1 MLFDKERPENRLRVA
16 LLGSA
21 SMHIQTGLT
30 ETLAGRFER
39 TVVPHW
45 SFSECRRCFDWNFD
59 TGTIISGSDSGPFEI
74 SWNTPGDKVI
84 SLLVERNNCESQL
97 VNLQATA
104 SELNDAD
111 LLSRMLGVE
120 PLISEQ
126 EHAKNA

>member
-1 MLFDKERPENRLRVA
+1 MDDILD
-16 LLGSA
+16 
-21 SMHIQTGLT
+21 
-30 ETLAGRFER
+30 
-39 TVVPHW
+39 
-45 SFSECRRCFDWNFD
+45 
-59 TGTIISGSDSGPFEI
+59 
-74 SWNTPGDKVI
+74 
-84 SLLVERNNCESQL
+84 VERGKRVNNTVILTLLTTAGGITEIKKVLQQTRFESQL